1 MPTPTV
7 RYRYVELCTIDVSLS
22 KVLDQIDELQ
32 LWEVVSVQCVSLK
45 ACSWQ
50 TCVCSLDAQVQFFR
64 QTGLCLPNVFS
75 GNQLRR
81 MQAAWCRALARA
93 DTEMAN
99 RTDERHMVALEEL
112 FAEVLPPPLR
122 PAASKR
128 VDCSCSAEKD
138 PVLLDALDDRY
149 NPPARGHHWAWG
161 FTSDDVLAGVQAWA
175 AVKGQSVQ
183 DGQRVWGRF
192 GASGPANGWPHP
204 SHRVIQVVIS
214 LRRMKVCRSLTLIL
228 ALFPPTPYVHS
239 FVCSHSSLCLH
250 ACLTSR
256 HVHACTSAVGPIVV
270 PGSHR
275 VSLDPKHIDHNRATM
290 PNQVEVRSKAGF
302 RVCAT
307 LRFRSRSAK

>member
-1 MPTPTV
+1 M
-7 RYRYVELCTIDVSLS
+7 
-22 KVLDQIDELQ
+22 
-32 LWEVVSVQCVSLK
+32 VSVHRVSLK

-64 QTGLCLPNVFS
+64 QNGFVCLTNVFS

-81 MQAAWCRALARA
+81 MQTAWCRALARA

-99 RTDERHMVALEEL
+99 RTDEGHMVALEEL
-112 FAEVLPPPLR
+112 FAEALPPPLR
-122 PAASKR
+122 PAASKSR

-138 PVLLDALDDRY
+138 PVLLDALDA
-149 NPPARGHHWAWG
+149 PPVVRLLEAIIGPGR
-161 FTSDDVLAGVQAWA
+161 FTSDDVALAGVQACA

-214 LRRMKVCRSLTLIL
+214 LSDDE
-228 ALFPPTPYVHS
+228 
-239 FVCSHSSLCLH
+239 
-250 ACLTSR
+250 
-256 HVHACTSAVGPIVV
+256 GPIVV

-275 VSLDPKHIDHNRATM
+275 VSLDPEHIYYNRATM

-302 RVCAT
+302 ACLCDAAIWKQKARSDKNSFIIGYHSQRANIPTGPKPANALIEQLDAAGV
-307 LRFRSRSAK
+307 LRDSLRGLFAIE